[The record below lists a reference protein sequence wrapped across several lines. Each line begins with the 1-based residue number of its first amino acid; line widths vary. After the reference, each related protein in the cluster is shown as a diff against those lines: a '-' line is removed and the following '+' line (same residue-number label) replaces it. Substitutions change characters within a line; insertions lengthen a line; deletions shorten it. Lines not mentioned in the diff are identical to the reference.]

1 MERYGWGH
9 GISVT
14 TALCPSGLAV
24 GDDEG
29 DCVVHRLRSDL
40 SSWRQE
46 TETATLLL
54 RGGRIQPR
62 VILCAATASHDEL

>member
-1 MERYGWGH
+1 M
-9 GISVT
+9 T
-14 TALCPSGLAV
+14 AALCPSGLAV

-40 SSWRQE
+40 SPWRQE
-46 TETATLLL
+46 TETAKLLL

-62 VILCAATASHDEL
+62 VIFWDATASHDEL